1 MIEKIQKFLG
11 ASFLNKHFAK
21 IKNFLKISYSIK
33 EFKTILRR
41 IKILIYLLSLY
52 IFWKK
57 FCVRGF
63 YFFFLFFPLLFNFL
77 CFILYSYCWPTNIF
91 FLYAQVFSFLI
102 RFCDLQDT
110 MLYHWSTL
118 LSLTTC
124 VTYRRQFRTIGH
136 HSHFPSNPYQR
147 KQRISLGFSSILSM
161 CFCPYT

>member
-1 MIEKIQKFLG
+1 MLAF
-11 ASFLNKHFAK
+11 
-21 IKNFLKISYSIK
+21 
-33 EFKTILRR
+33 
-41 IKILIYLLSLY
+41 SLY
-52 IFWKK
+52 ILKK
-57 FCVRGF
+57 ILCAWF
-63 YFFFLFFPLLFNFL
+63 LLFLSIFSIVFQFFML
-77 CFILYSYCWPTNIF
+77 HFILILLILILLSNQYF